1 MTMWE
6 LMEDIVN
13 QLLPNLKY
21 IENLELFLGLY

>member
-13 QLLPNLKY
+13 QLLPNLKD